1 MRAFISHSSKDKKFV
16 DRLAS
21 ELGRLYCVYD
31 SFCFESGIEFKESIK
46 RGFDNSNMFVL
57 LASQNS
63 LSSVWVNFEIQE
75 AEYRLIQG
83 AINQALVYL
92 IDEKTTI
99 SDLPKWLTKSK
110 VTHQTVPQVVAR
122 DIKYH
127 LTNLLQNKQRAF
139 FIGRAKQAEELE
151 SKLLPV
157 DGSNPP
163 SVIFISGL
171 SGIGRRSFIYNT
183 IPRLLQFNKFVE
195 FRIQEGDNLQDLA
208 IRIADRVELYSS
220 FDDFK
225 LLASEIQLLDD
236 ENARARI
243 MSNIQKI
250 EANGEAPIFYD
261 EGGMLDRDGLVQPFI
276 RDLIEICSKDPNLYL
291 FLVLNQRPSRSSYSS
306 FPIIN
311 KPPLEPRETKRL
323 IALHAERS
331 DIIVTPT
338 DISELAEYV
347 DGYPPAVNYAIQEA
361 KIYGTD
367 RLLND
372 KSGISIF
379 LTTSFIKTINDDSLT
394 DLEKEILPILAVY
407 SPLPLS
413 VISDVIGTSMV
424 NLSPCIVQLIDKS
437 LIVCD
442 DAGYYRIS
450 DPVKSAVNRTFG
462 FLSLSYHEAVAKSLF
477 IYLREADTRQKVD
490 LSSVL
495 FRSARLANNKTISQS
510 AFHLV
515 SDMIN
520 LAETLYH
527 SRKYKESIEMAK
539 LALQERRDNPYA
551 REYLIR
557 ALIQEER
564 WPEAEEEIEIY
575 SNNANLYDVYY
586 FKGFLFRKKGENKKA
601 LEAYLESINH
611 GKKGAAV
618 SRELAWCY
626 YIDENF
632 DLAKKHILDAINKN
646 PDDKYLI
653 DIWAKIATTLGD
665 EESARNALARLETL
679 DSETFYHHRL
689 SCVEA
694 GFGNWDLARNA
705 AERACENIEKPPF
718 EAIVQLVKCN
728 IVLGDFKT
736 AKILLSDLHQQYGT
750 IRKDIQLGLKAR
762 LLIGEGKYQEALS
775 QIEQIYVKNNN
786 YWALKRDAI
795 RGKIADNST
804 DIETKDFLQ
813 IELSRII
820 RELPNPDY
828 KEFSIVEE

>member
-1 MRAFISHSSKDKKFV
+1 MRAFISHSSKDKNFV

-31 SFCFESGIEFKESIK
+31 SFSFETGIEFKESIR
-46 RGFDNSNMFVL
+46 RGFDNSNIFVL

-63 LSSVWVNFEIQE
+63 LSSVWVNFEIEE

-83 AINQALVYL
+83 ALNQSLVYL
-92 IDEKTTI
+92 IDDKTTVADI
-99 SDLPKWLTKSK
+99 PKWLTKSK
-110 VTHQTVPQVVAR
+110 VTYQTVPQVIAR
-122 DIKYH
+122 DVKYH
-127 LTNLLQNKQRAF
+127 LTNLLQNKQRSF
-139 FIGRAKQAEELE
+139 FIGRTKQAEELE

-163 SVIFISGL
+163 KVVFVSGL

-183 IPRLLQFNKFVE
+183 VPRLLQFHKFVE

-225 LLASEIQLLDD
+225 LLASEIQSLSD
-236 ENARARI
+236 EKACKRI
-243 MSNIQKI
+243 ISNLQKI

-276 RDLIEICSKDPNLYL
+276 RDLIQICSEDPSLYL
-291 FLVLNQRPSRSSYSS
+291 FFVLNRRPSYTSYPS
-306 FPIIN
+306 FPVIN
-311 KPPLEPRETKRL
+311 IPSLEPRETKRL
-323 IALHAERS
+323 ISLHAERS
-331 DIIVTPT
+331 DIMISPT

-361 KIYGTD
+361 KLYGID

-372 KSGISIF
+372 KSGISFF
-379 LTTSFIKTINDDSLT
+379 LTTAFIKTINDANLSDP
-394 DLEKEILPILAVY
+394 EKEILPILAVY

-413 VISDVIGTSMV
+413 VISDVIGISTQ
-424 NLSPCIVQLIDKS
+424 NLSACIVQLIDKS

-450 DPVKSAVNRTFG
+450 DPVKSAVNKTFG
-462 FLSLSYHEAVAKSLF
+462 FLSLNYHEAIAKSLF
-477 IYLREADTRQKVD
+477 IFLRDADTRQKVD

-495 FRSARLANNKTISQS
+495 FRSARLANNQNISKS

-515 SDMIN
+515 SDLIN
-520 LAETLYH
+520 LTETLYH

-539 LALQERRDNPYA
+539 LALQERRDNPFA

-564 WPEAEEEIEIY
+564 WSEAEEEIEIY

-586 FKGFLFRKKGENKKA
+586 FKGFLYRKKGENKKA

-626 YIDENF
+626 YIDENY

-665 EESARNALARLETL
+665 EQSARNALARLETL
-679 DSETFYHHRL
+679 DSDTFYYHRL

-694 GFGNWDLARNA
+694 EFGNWELAKKA

-728 IVLGDFKT
+728 IVLHDFKT
-736 AKILLSDLHQQYGT
+736 AKSLLSDLHQQYGA
-750 IRKDIQLGLKAR
+750 IRIDIQLGLKAR
-762 LLIGEGKYQEALS
+762 LLIGEGKYKDALS
-775 QIEQIYVKNNN
+775 QIEQIFVKNDNFR
-786 YWALKRDAI
+786 ALKRDAI
-795 RGKIADNST
+795 KGIIADSST
-804 DIETKDFLQ
+804 DLETKNLLQ
-813 IELSRII
+813 VELNRII
-820 RELPNPDY
+820 RELPSPDY
-828 KEFSIVEE
+828 KEFSIVED